1 MRFLSVFRKSLKE
14 QTRDILLLSLSLVFA
29 PFFVF
34 LYWLLFAGGSFTY
47 EALILNNDAGVQ
59 LADGTTFW
67 GGEEVIEAL
76 KGVTYANE
84 DSLLKVA
91 RVPDRV
97 EAEARLKDRDAEV
110 LLIIPADFSRT
121 IQAARQGDESV
132 ATSVTFIGDLTHP
145 YYTVAAVMAG
155 AALDQYIQAA
165 TGRQHPI
172 QIAEEPLGASAVRS
186 EFELYVPGLLV
197 FAVVMLIFPAA
208 MSIAREV
215 EAGTL
220 RRLQITRMTSLDLF
234 GGTSAVLILIG
245 VAEVVLAFLTAW
257 LLGFHSQGPLWVAI
271 LVGVVTSLSIIGA
284 GLVVACFSKSVTQA
298 FLIANFPMV
307 LFMFFTGAIFPV
319 PRVPLFTL
327 AGRSIGLYDFLPPTH
342 AVVALNKVLTLGAGI
357 GDVAYELAVLL
368 ILSVVYFVAGIW
380 IFKCTHLR
388 AW

>member
-34 LYWLLFAGGSFTY
+34 LYWLLYSGGSFTY
-47 EALILNNDAGVQ
+47 EVLILDNDAGVQ
-59 LADGTTFW
+59 LADGTTIA
-67 GGEEVIEAL
+67 GGEGIIQAVKEMVYPNGDPL
-76 KGVTYANE
+76 LRVDLVT
-84 DSLLKVA
+84 
-91 RVPDRV
+91 DRAA
-97 EAEARLKDRDAEV
+97 AETRLRDRDAEV
-110 LLIIPADFSRT
+110 LLIIPADFSHT
-121 IQAARQGDESV
+121 IQAALHGDESV
-132 ATSVTFIGDLTHP
+132 TTSVTFAGDLTHP
-145 YYTVAAVMAG
+145 YYAVAAVMTG
-155 AALDQYIQAA
+155 AAVDQYIQAA
-165 TGRQHPI
+165 TGRQRPI

-208 MSIAREV
+208 MTVAREV

-245 VAEVVLAFLTAW
+245 VAEVALAFLTAW

-271 LVGVVTSLSIIGA
+271 LVGIVTSLSIIGA
-284 GLVVACFSKSVTQA
+284 GMVVACFSKSVIQA
-298 FLIANFPMV
+298 FLIANFPLV

-327 AGRSIGLYDFLPPTH
+327 AGRSVGLYDFLPPTH
-342 AVVALNKVLTLGAGI
+342 AVVALNKVLTLGAGV
-357 GDVAYELAVLL
+357 GDVAYELVALL

-380 IFKCTHLR
+380 IFKRTHLR
-388 AW
+388 AS